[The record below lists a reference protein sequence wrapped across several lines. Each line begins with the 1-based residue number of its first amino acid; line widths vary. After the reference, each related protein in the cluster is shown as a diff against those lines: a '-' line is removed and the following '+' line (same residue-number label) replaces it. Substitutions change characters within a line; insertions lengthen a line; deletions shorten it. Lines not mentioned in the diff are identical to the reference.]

1 MQEMSSFV
9 VRTLLA
15 DGVIR
20 EPDVKRAN
28 QHVVQSGG
36 TLLDALVAINAVSSR
51 TIAVAQARVCE
62 YPFVDI
68 ASFDVDIQN
77 ARFVPRAIAEK
88 YGAFPLFILDGA
100 ATVAMQDP
108 LNLQAADH
116 LRQLLKV
123 DVDPVVADSRDLKGL
138 ITRAYS
144 LANTQGSSDRGENAL
159 NVTTGEEPIVA
170 AVNQILAGAVEIGAS
185 DVHINPDEH
194 ALMLRYRVDGVL
206 RTVQGPPL
214 AAHSGLVQRL
224 KVLAKLDLTQTRK
237 PQDGKFRYMR
247 NDEAVDMRLSL
258 LPTIHGENVVI
269 RLLRSSARIGK
280 VSELGMSPDQSAWY
294 EDAISRPN
302 GMILVTGPTG
312 SGKTTTLYTALNH
325 INSPDR
331 NIVTI
336 EDPVEIRL
344 PLVRQVQVNH
354 EVGLNFASAL
364 RSILRQDPD
373 VVLVGEIR
381 DQETAKIAVQAAL
394 TGHLVLSTLHTND
407 AIGALAR
414 LKDFGVPQFAINQ
427 SLLLVIAQRLVRKIC
442 SPCAEPELPQN
453 LERFLATHHT
463 TVPPNATFKRGS
475 GCPACQHMGY
485 KGRLAVYEMLRIT
498 PRLQRLIDADASRAD
513 LTAGARKDGLLSL
526 WEHGFIKA
534 AEGLTTLDELSKLRA
549 ITEEAEGDP
558 VRIAA

>member
-1 MQEMSSFV
+1 MASFV
-9 VRTLLA
+9 IRTLLA

-36 TLLDALVAINAVSSR
+36 TLLEALVAINAVSSR
-51 TIAVAQARVCE
+51 TVAVAQARVCE
-62 YPFVDI
+62 YPFADI
-68 ASFDVDIQN
+68 AAFDVDIQN
-77 ARFVPRAIAEK
+77 ARFVPRALAEK

-108 LNLQAADH
+108 LNLQAVDH

-123 DVDPVVADSRDLKGL
+123 DVDPVVADLRDLRSL
-138 ITRAYS
+138 ISKAYS
-144 LANTQGSSDRGENAL
+144 LASTDGGTDRGESSL

-170 AVNQILAGAVEIGAS
+170 AVNQVLAGAVEMGAS

-194 ALMLRYRVDGVL
+194 TLVLRYRVDGVL

-214 AAHSGLVQRL
+214 AAHQGLVRRL
-224 KVLAKLDLTQTRK
+224 KVLAKLDMTQTRK
-237 PQDGKFRYMR
+237 PQDGKFRFSR
-247 NDEAVDMRLSL
+247 RDESVDMRLSL

-269 RLLRSSARIGK
+269 RLLRSSGRIGK
-280 VSELGMSPDQSAWY
+280 VSELGMTPEQTGWY

-302 GMILVTGPTG
+302 GMVLVTGPTG
-312 SGKTTTLYTALNH
+312 SGKTTTLYTALQQ
-325 INSPDR
+325 INAPER

-354 EVGLNFASAL
+354 EVGLTFATAL

-381 DQETAKIAVQAAL
+381 DEDTAKIAVQAAL

-414 LKDFGVPQFAINQ
+414 LRDFGVPHFAVNQ
-427 SLLLVIAQRLVRKIC
+427 SLLLVIAQRLVRKVC
-442 SPCAEPELPQN
+442 SSCAAPEPGPS
-453 LERFLATHHT
+453 LEAFFACNH
-463 TVPPNATFKRGS
+463 VAAPAGAKFVRGA
-475 GCPACQHMGY
+475 GCMTCQQIGY
-485 KGRLAVYEMLRIT
+485 KGRMAVYELLRIT
-498 PRLQRLIDADASRAD
+498 PGVQRL
-513 LTAGARKDGLLSL
+513 
-526 WEHGFIKA
+526 
-534 AEGLTTLDELSKLRA
+534 
-549 ITEEAEGDP
+549 
-558 VRIAA
+558 